1 MLPSG
6 HYDHSTWAYKLPAE
20 YSSGGLMFG
29 DLPKGRSKAWLAFIG
44 IAALG
49 VIGLSTMALLSF

>member
-1 MLPSG
+1 MLPSKNCG
-6 HYDHSTWAYKLPAE
+6 RSTWAYKLAAE
-20 YSSGGLMFG
+20 YSSGGFMFG

-49 VIGLSTMALLSF
+49 VIGLSAMVLLSF

>member
-1 MLPSG
+1 
-6 HYDHSTWAYKLPAE
+6 
-20 YSSGGLMFG
+20 MFG

-49 VIGLSTMALLSF
+49 IIGLSAMALLSF